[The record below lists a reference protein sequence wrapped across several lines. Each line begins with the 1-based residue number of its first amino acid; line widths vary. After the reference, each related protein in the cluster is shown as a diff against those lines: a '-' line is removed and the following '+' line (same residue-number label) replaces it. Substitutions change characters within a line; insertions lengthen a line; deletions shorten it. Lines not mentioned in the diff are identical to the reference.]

1 MVYTGVY
8 SAYSLSI
15 VRGCYPNSDVN
26 CGQPIVSCKWL
37 SCSRFVHLYSG
48 GCAGE
53 VVKVKSGRFVL
64 EAPCGRPGTKFF
76 SRRCVSAE
84 VDASKIRINVRRAVA
99 VKKCNEFLKFNIFSE
114 ILSLNGVS
122 VV

>member
-1 MVYTGVY
+1 MVAQVP
-8 SAYSLSI
+8 S
-15 VRGCYPNSDVN
+15 
-26 CGQPIVSCKWL
+26 
-37 SCSRFVHLYSG
+37 
-48 GCAGE
+48 
-53 VVKVKSGRFVL
+53 
-64 EAPCGRPGTKFF
+64 FF